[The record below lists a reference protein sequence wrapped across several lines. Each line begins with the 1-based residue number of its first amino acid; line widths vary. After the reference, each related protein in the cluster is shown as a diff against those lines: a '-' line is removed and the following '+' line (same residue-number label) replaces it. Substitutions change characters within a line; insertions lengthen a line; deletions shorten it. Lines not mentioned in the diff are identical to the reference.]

1 MWGQAGQ
8 PGQPSYAT
16 LDFDEEKWRKE
27 GAAGM
32 SKATFCVQEMT
43 VSSKLKIL
51 VSSQHINENHLHW
64 F

>member
-1 MWGQAGQ
+1 MW
-8 PGQPSYAT
+8 GQPSYAT
-16 LDFDEEKWRKE
+16 LDFDDEKWRKE
-27 GAAGM
+27 GADPITTGIP
-32 SKATFCVQEMT
+32 KATFCVQEMT